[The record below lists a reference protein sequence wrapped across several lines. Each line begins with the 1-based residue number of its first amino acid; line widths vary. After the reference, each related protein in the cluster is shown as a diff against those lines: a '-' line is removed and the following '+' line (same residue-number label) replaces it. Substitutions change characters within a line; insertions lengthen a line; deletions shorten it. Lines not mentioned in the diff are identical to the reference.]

1 MSFTQR
7 SRDDEG
13 TKGGGNA
20 SGIRKERNYRGIM
33 RAD

>member
-1 MSFTQR
+1 MTREQK
-7 SRDDEG
+7 EG
-13 TKGGGNA
+13 GKA